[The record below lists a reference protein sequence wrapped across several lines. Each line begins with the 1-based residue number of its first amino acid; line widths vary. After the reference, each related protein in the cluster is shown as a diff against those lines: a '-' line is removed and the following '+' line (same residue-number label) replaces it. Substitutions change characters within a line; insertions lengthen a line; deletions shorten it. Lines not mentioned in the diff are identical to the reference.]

1 MSEGLRHN
9 LQHLG
14 DIFVDSVDRGFGC
27 IESSMRGVSLT
38 YDIHEL
44 KKEKR
49 KILSKIG
56 KRTAEIRKRSPEQE
70 VFADDEMMKLFSKL
84 EGVDERIDTSTRE
97 REARLYPAGDAV

>member
-1 MSEGLRHN
+1 MGEGLRYTM
-9 LQHLG
+9 QHLG
-14 DIFVDSVDRGFGC
+14 DIFVDSVERGFDC
-27 IESSMRGVSLT
+27 LESSMRGVSLT

-44 KKEKR
+44 KKKKR

-70 VFADDEMMKLFSKL
+70 VFADDRMMELFSKL
-84 EGVDERIDTSTRE
+84 ERIDEHIETRTRE